1 MPRGESSK
9 CRYLSWVCPA
19 AAMPSKLRSHTG
31 SLPATATIDGYSHG
45 AGEGGEMLDKFVKA
59 GIHIEG
65 LGDQLRFEGAASFV
79 KS

>member
-1 MPRGESSK
+1 
-9 CRYLSWVCPA
+9 
-19 AAMPSKLRSHTG
+19 
-31 SLPATATIDGYSHG
+31 LPATATIDGYSHG